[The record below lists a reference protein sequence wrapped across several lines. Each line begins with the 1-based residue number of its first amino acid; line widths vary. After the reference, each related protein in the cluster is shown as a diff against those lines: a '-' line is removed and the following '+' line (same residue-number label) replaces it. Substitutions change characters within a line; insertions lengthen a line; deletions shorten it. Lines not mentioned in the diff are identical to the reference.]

1 MRRFAQ
7 LYEQLDAT
15 RATGRKLSLMAEYF
29 RHSDDE
35 AAAWALYFLTGRR
48 LKRLLSPARL
58 KAWAAEAAGVADW
71 MLASSHAHVGD
82 LAETIALLFDDGG
95 AGDPAL
101 VSRELGA
108 WVAELRALAQADEAV
123 IGAQLADWWRGL
135 PLRESFLLTKLLT
148 GSLRV
153 GVSTGLA
160 TRALAQALEQDE
172 NLIAQRLMGDWQP
185 DAALLARLRAP
196 PDAGTIASQPYPFCL
211 AAPLEGAPVEL
222 GAVTDFLV
230 EWKWDGIRAQ
240 LIRREG
246 QVFVWSRG
254 EELLAGRFPEIE
266 AAAMALP
273 DGTVLDGEVVCWR
286 DGIRPFAELQ
296 RRINKQKPGRRL
308 LEEAPVRFLAYDL
321 LEAEGRDIRDQST
334 RARRHTL
341 ERSVA
346 AAEATITVSPLVS
359 AGDWASLAPLR
370 AEARTRGVEG
380 LVLKHAD
387 APYTR
392 GRRRGVWWKWK
403 VDPLTVDAVL
413 VYAQAGHGRRSN
425 LYTDYTLA
433 VWDGDALVPVAKA
446 YSGLTDK
453 ELTQMDRW
461 IRQHTIERFGPVR
474 SVQPLQV
481 FEIAFEGIQQSK
493 RHKAGVALRFPR
505 IHRWRQDKPAAEAD
519 HLQALHALLDT
530 VTPS

>member
-15 RATGRKLSLMAEYF
+15 RATSRKLALMADYF
-29 RHSDDE
+29 RDSDDE

-48 LKRLLSPARL
+48 LKRLLSPTRL
-58 KAWAAEAAGVADW
+58 KAWAADAAGIPDW
-71 MLASSHAHVGD
+71 MLVSSHAHVGD
-82 LAETIALLFDDGG
+82 LAETIALLFDDGSDG
-95 AGDPAL
+95 EPAL

-108 WVAELRALAQADEAV
+108 WVAALRALAQADEAT
-123 IGAQLADWWRGL
+123 IGLQLAAWWRGL
-135 PLRESFLLTKLLT
+135 PLREGFLLTKLLT
-148 GSLRV
+148 GGLRV

-172 NLIAQRLMGDWQP
+172 NLVAQRLMGDWQP
-185 DAALLARLRAP
+185 DADLLARLRAP

-211 AAPLEGAPVEL
+211 AAPLDDAPEGV
-222 GAVTDFLV
+222 GAVADFVV

-246 QVFVWSRG
+246 QVFIWSRG
-254 EELLAGRFPEIE
+254 EELLAGRFPEVE

-273 DGTVLDGEVVCWR
+273 DGVVLDGELVCWR
-286 DGIRPFAELQ
+286 DGIQPFAELQ

-308 LEEAPVRFLAYDL
+308 LAEAPVRFLAYDI
-321 LEAEGRDIRDQST
+321 LEVEAKDVREQPTI
-334 RARRHTL
+334 ARRDRL
-341 ERSVA
+341 ETVVA
-346 AAEATITVSPLVS
+346 SADAALSVSPRVE
-359 AGDWASLAPLR
+359 AADWAALAQLR
-370 AEARTRGVEG
+370 SEARSRGVEG
-380 LVLKHAD
+380 LMLKHRD

-433 VWDGDALVPVAKA
+433 VWHGDVLVPVAKA

-481 FEIAFEGIQQSK
+481 FEIAFEGIQPSK

-519 HLQALHALLDT
+519 RLEQLQALVASA
-530 VTPS
+530 P